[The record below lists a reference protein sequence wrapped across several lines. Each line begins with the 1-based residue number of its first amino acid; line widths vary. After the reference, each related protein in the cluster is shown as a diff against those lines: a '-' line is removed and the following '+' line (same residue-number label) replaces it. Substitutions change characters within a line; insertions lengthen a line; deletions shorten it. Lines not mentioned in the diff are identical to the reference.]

1 MELQESSKHFIDLL
15 YNTITRMS
23 TNSANCKT
31 ALIGLLTVLTALVQS
46 EVLPIMTFAVAAVL
60 VVAFYLLDSHYLYL
74 EKNFRW
80 MEGVFAEYL
89 TNNEKKAAQ
98 FLYDFDYKHYEG
110 ETVKGEPIPS
120 KEQNYR
126 KALTSRSTLPFYLA
140 MIALIACS
148 SAVSWEKGQD
158 DRANKKQTT
167 EQTSHTV
174 TYMNQDGNNINI
186 IQYDKL

>member
-23 TNSANCKT
+23 TNGANCKT

-46 EVLPIMTFAVAAVL
+46 EVLPIMTFSVAAVL

-89 TNNEKKAAQ
+89 TNNEKKAPQ
-98 FLYDFDYKHYEG
+98 LLYDFDYEHYEG

-126 KALTSRSTLPFYLA
+126 KALTSRSILPFYLA

-148 SAVSWEKGQD
+148 SAVSWEKGKN